1 MVSIKRKIIP
11 YLFISPFFVMFCAFQ
26 LAPIFYGFWMSLQKI
41 TLMVGSPVKFVGLE
55 NYLNLLS
62 NVRFY
67 QSLKVS
73 VLYTVGHGSI
83 HLLIALGLALV
94 LNLKFRGRNIYR
106 TIFFLPVVTSLAVSA
121 LIWMLILDHHVGLLN
136 IVLRKIGLPGNY
148 RWLDS
153 PQLSLPSII
162 MVGTW
167 RWFGF
172 QMVIMLAGLQNI
184 PNDLYDAAKVD
195 GATSSRIIRHITLPL
210 LFPVLF
216 FCIAITVIGSLMLFE
231 EPFILTQGGPRETTL
246 SLAMYLYQSGFQYFK
261 LGYAAALGYVL
272 TILIMAAALF
282 QVKTLGKRAGL
293 T

>member
-195 GATSSRIIRHITLPL
+195 GATSSQIIRHITLPL

-293 T
+293 I

>member
-1 MVSIKRKIIP
+1 MVSLKRKFIP

-26 LAPIFYGFWMSLQKI
+26 LAPIFYGFWMSLQKM
-41 TLMVGSPVKFVGLE
+41 TVMVGSPVKFVGLE

-62 NVRFY
+62 NPRFY

-73 VLYTVGHGSI
+73 VLYTLGHGSI
-83 HLLIALGLALV
+83 HLLIALVLALV

-106 TIFFLPVVTSLAVSA
+106 TLFFLPVVTSLAVSA
-121 LIWMLILDHHVGLLN
+121 LIWMLILDQRVGLLN
-136 IVLRKIGLPGNY
+136 LVLRNIGLPGNY

-162 MVGTW
+162 LVGTW

-195 GATSSRIIRHITLPL
+195 GATSTKIIRYVTLPL

>member
-195 GATSSRIIRHITLPL
+195 GATSSQIIRHITLPL